1 MKIPFKFAI
10 NRIEDK
16 YLFVSADDEKPAKV
30 VVCCDEVSAHLMS
43 LLTEDLT
50 QNEMLESAKEHFAD
64 VDEAILLQ
72 KVKKVRDIVRS
83 LDPECDELEVMAI

>member
-50 QNEMLESAKEHFAD
+50 QNEMLEFAKGRFAD
-64 VDEAILLQ
+64 VEEAVLLE
-72 KVKKVRDIVRS
+72 KVKRVRDIVRS
-83 LDPECDELEVMAI
+83 FDSESDELEVTAI